1 MSNYKTHR
9 NSLKNLQNTR
19 NNHHDKIVA
28 NKALFKDLQTNLSIV
43 LKQRQNFINER
54 AASAERDAAAQFNA
68 NITHY
73 KRQVDAK
80 NREIKTK
87 EAQLKKTLKEIKKL
101 ESMIHKNERALGYSR
116 GTFMQRM
123 SNKMGSFFG
132 KKQRTPPQQLSNAA
146 VPVAAQQ
153 LSNAAV
159 PVAPVVSGNQPV
171 AAQHVSGNTHRF
183 RSVTQNIIGNQRNQR
198 RIAGQLRKPNV
209 GNIATRA
216 MIAKRQRP
224 QNQI

>member
-146 VPVAAQQ
+146 VPVA
-153 LSNAAV
+153 
-159 PVAPVVSGNQPV
+159 PVVSGNQPV